1 MLGYPAPSHGGLHYQ
16 PQENILPAPGFNHG
30 PPLDEH
36 GGQVQQNMDPQNSYN
51 PPPDYS
57 LQNWSRT
64 SVIQRVSVIQRNP
77 DVDQMEELDAENEAA
92 VETMKNYSTQA
103 FMDIGEDDSFES
115 TEYNSSWFDDSFGND
130 DTKTPTFGDVEPDE
144 DSSSVTGHLTLKVA
158 MLEGQLSK
166 CESDKKYLEALL
178 AVRDMDFARY
188 ITLERKQRKKVEEL
202 LDQMEMLEDKNFE
215 LQQKCGEPSVNVDDA
230 EIIVSEL
237 ISEVLSSISTVTDD
251 GFTELNLN
259 NKNTVED
266 ALEEPLE
273 EASLEEETHQTALDK
288 INKDETSDDRFLI
301 TDEKMP
307 DKCSP
312 VAGPFK
318 EQILSLKKIQ
328 ATAGLC
334 PAEQI
339 KLTRLEEISRT
350 EEYLNL
356 VPHSKSSLAST
367 SNFKR
372 KPQKLKCQQQ
382 ISKRPKR
389 KASDDAIVSVE
400 KKAKMI
406 SELNVEL
413 TSEKKSP
420 NVKKPA
426 SHPPPYLWD
435 GQTMTAGM
443 KYSEAEVKKILEL
456 KRTEKQLFMA
466 DPARLVIY
474 RNPALMA
481 ALTTQDDPKLV
492 FASWNLTTQS
502 YEEVTGETLEATG
515 EKFESNEE
523 DSKNKIGR
531 DQPNDLLKIS
541 NSKSFYQLINTMFN
555 KIYQFSSEMPEF
567 SNFDWL
573 EADLNQIDFVVK
585 LFLEWL
591 QPLKKSCAMGDR
603 TTTGT
608 NKTYKTGLQN
618 VFKFVLKRKDIE
630 LSRQSCSMSLSMMAY
645 RGKQAAYANSGQL
658 VPEGS
663 RDRKALLDNDQDLRD
678 QWLTKPLKDIKD
690 PDDLTLTVAAIITD
704 QACVRGVKV
713 LEDISRS
720 AFRTNLFDEEGK
732 EYIEVKQAISR
743 KRDQGYAS
751 KPFRPFNKKFT
762 GDHEVKAIKLLL
774 SKLPPPGC
782 KYCKSSDDLKECLC
796 NEWLLRSKPLESW
809 HFSDQVWYARQTWSE
824 WKISQINAKISK
836 KANLS
841 KKYTNSS
848 ARPTGITNLTRA
860 GYTSAEIS
868 AVSEHVDMNTLE
880 KYKKLTHLTQAADRH
895 RAGLILAPSGRQ
907 FLRGKD
913 NQFGLVGSNEESIYS
928 VFQDAKLQTR
938 SSAPQVKTTTTDSD
952 KTVKKPNTK
961 EVSSKATLDIDDTK
975 KIVNQDAT
983 FKKPNPMKA
992 TLDVDDTKK
1001 QPKAD
1006 FHIAPFKVGQKV
1018 FAKLRC
1024 FPYWPAAV
1032 TRAGYDHKKE
1042 KFIFTVMFPN
1052 NQSGVTDE
1060 DHIMKLTMENYEHL
1074 LGQKFKKSGYEVKS
1088 NFASDVLKLQ

>member
-16 PQENILPAPGFNHG
+16 PQNILPAPGFNHG

-188 ITLERKQRKKVEEL
+188 ITLERKQRKKVEQL
-202 LDQMEMLEDKNFE
+202 MDQMEMLEDKNFE

-251 GFTELNLN
+251 GFIELNLN
-259 NKNTVED
+259 YKNTVED

-288 INKDETSDDRFLI
+288 HNKDETSDDRFLI

-372 KPQKLKCQQQ
+372 KPQKQ
-382 ISKRPKR
+382 RPKR

-523 DSKNKIGR
+523 DSKNKIGE
-531 DQPNDLLKIS
+531 IS
-541 NSKSFYQLINTMFN
+541 QTICSKSPTP
-555 KIYQFSSEMPEF
+555 KVSTSS
-567 SNFDWL
+567 
-573 EADLNQIDFVVK
+573 
-585 LFLEWL
+585 
-591 QPLKKSCAMGDR
+591 
-603 TTTGT
+603 
-608 NKTYKTGLQN
+608 
-618 VFKFVLKRKDIE
+618 
-630 LSRQSCSMSLSMMAY
+630 
-645 RGKQAAYANSGQL
+645 
-658 VPEGS
+658 
-663 RDRKALLDNDQDLRD
+663 
-678 QWLTKPLKDIKD
+678 
-690 PDDLTLTVAAIITD
+690 
-704 QACVRGVKV
+704 
-713 LEDISRS
+713 
-720 AFRTNLFDEEGK
+720 
-732 EYIEVKQAISR
+732 
-743 KRDQGYAS
+743 
-751 KPFRPFNKKFT
+751 
-762 GDHEVKAIKLLL
+762 
-774 SKLPPPGC
+774 
-782 KYCKSSDDLKECLC
+782 
-796 NEWLLRSKPLESW
+796 
-809 HFSDQVWYARQTWSE
+809 
-824 WKISQINAKISK
+824 
-836 KANLS
+836 
-841 KKYTNSS
+841 
-848 ARPTGITNLTRA
+848 
-860 GYTSAEIS
+860 
-868 AVSEHVDMNTLE
+868 
-880 KYKKLTHLTQAADRH
+880 
-895 RAGLILAPSGRQ
+895 
-907 FLRGKD
+907 
-913 NQFGLVGSNEESIYS
+913 
-928 VFQDAKLQTR
+928 
-938 SSAPQVKTTTTDSD
+938 
-952 KTVKKPNTK
+952 
-961 EVSSKATLDIDDTK
+961 
-975 KIVNQDAT
+975 
-983 FKKPNPMKA
+983 
-992 TLDVDDTKK
+992 
-1001 QPKAD
+1001 
-1006 FHIAPFKVGQKV
+1006 
-1018 FAKLRC
+1018 
-1024 FPYWPAAV
+1024 
-1032 TRAGYDHKKE
+1032 
-1042 KFIFTVMFPN
+1042 
-1052 NQSGVTDE
+1052 
-1060 DHIMKLTMENYEHL
+1060 
-1074 LGQKFKKSGYEVKS
+1074 
-1088 NFASDVLKLQ
+1088 

>member
-1 MLGYPAPSHGGLHYQ
+1 
-16 PQENILPAPGFNHG
+16 
-30 PPLDEH
+30 
-36 GGQVQQNMDPQNSYN
+36 MDPQNSYN

-188 ITLERKQRKKVEEL
+188 ITLERKQRKKVEQL
-202 LDQMEMLEDKNFE
+202 MDQMEMLEDKNFE

-259 NKNTVED
+259 YKNTVED

-618 VFKFVLKRKDIE
+618 VFKFVLKRKDVE

-751 KPFRPFNKKFT
+751 KPFRPLNKKFT
-762 GDHEVKAIKLLL
+762 TSTIRLLF
-774 SKLPPPGC
+774 
-782 KYCKSSDDLKECLC
+782 DLT
-796 NEWLLRSKPLESW
+796 LRP
-809 HFSDQVWYARQTWSE
+809 AGRGGP
-824 WKISQINAKISK
+824 
-836 KANLS
+836 
-841 KKYTNSS
+841 S
-848 ARPTGITNLTRA
+848 ATQRLTPHMA
-860 GYTSAEIS
+860 SP
-868 AVSEHVDMNTLE
+868 
-880 KYKKLTHLTQAADRH
+880 RH
-895 RAGLILAPSGRQ
+895 RTIIGPPRLNCQ
-907 FLRGKD
+907 TMLR
-913 NQFGLVGSNEESIYS
+913 V
-928 VFQDAKLQTR
+928 
-938 SSAPQVKTTTTDSD
+938 
-952 KTVKKPNTK
+952 
-961 EVSSKATLDIDDTK
+961 
-975 KIVNQDAT
+975 
-983 FKKPNPMKA
+983 
-992 TLDVDDTKK
+992 
-1001 QPKAD
+1001 
-1006 FHIAPFKVGQKV
+1006 
-1018 FAKLRC
+1018 
-1024 FPYWPAAV
+1024 
-1032 TRAGYDHKKE
+1032 
-1042 KFIFTVMFPN
+1042 
-1052 NQSGVTDE
+1052 
-1060 DHIMKLTMENYEHL
+1060 
-1074 LGQKFKKSGYEVKS
+1074 
-1088 NFASDVLKLQ
+1088 